1 MKTIQVKPGKPSK
14 FYINNKRINLNT
26 AFGMYQ
32 KGAKFTVNGKKI
44 NLNKFGNRMTRP
56 LPNDRERAELRVAQ
70 RRRARRSQRNGNL
83 RTRQRMLIDQ
93 AWQQIGRPRRD
104 LGERANVITRRQEA
118 LDRLRD
124 FFGSDQFDRD
134 FFGNDQ
140 FDELIS
146 LVRRRNTLMNELG
159 RDPEGWREL
168 SGIGT
173 ELYDMVNT
181 LDERERNYILRA
193 FEHEGPGLVRTMFDD
208 GGEDDLILF
217 DEAEPPPRGPQRR
230 GFAPAATIWDAAP

>member
-1 MKTIQVKPGKPSK
+1 
-14 FYINNKRINLNT
+14 
-26 AFGMYQ
+26 
-32 KGAKFTVNGKKI
+32 
-44 NLNKFGNRMTRP
+44 
-56 LPNDRERAELRVAQ
+56 
-70 RRRARRSQRNGNL
+70 
-83 RTRQRMLIDQ
+83 MLIDQ

-124 FFGSDQFDRD
+124 FFG
-134 FFGNDQ
+134 NDQ

-159 RDPEGWREL
+159 RDPEGQARLW
-168 SGIGT
+168 GIGN
-173 ELYDMVNT
+173 ELYDMVNA

-217 DEAEPPPRGPQRR
+217 DEAEPPPRGPQHPI
-230 GFAPAATIWDAAP
+230 FAPAATIWDAAPRI